1 MRLRD
6 RLQERFE
13 RAAYRGL
20 ILWERLESGVA
31 FDLLQRQYRTD
42 PYPLYHRLRERDP
55 IHRSRVADSWVF
67 SRYADVSTI
76 LRDSGH
82 SADDRNRRRF
92 ARERARLERRGLV
105 DPDQRPSFLRLD
117 PPDHTRL
124 RGLVA
129 KAFTPR
135 RVGEL
140 RPRIEAIVDDLLVEL
155 EEKAAVD
162 LIHDFAVPLPVT
174 VIAEMLGIPPE
185 DRARFRKWSD
195 DLAGSLDANRPEV
208 LLRARESRRELL
220 AYLEPIV
227 EARRR
232 EPRDD
237 LISAL
242 VQAEEAGD
250 RLTRE
255 EVFSTIILL
264 LVAGNETTTNLIGN
278 GMLALL
284 RHPDQLERL
293 RREPALTE
301 NAVEELLRFDSPVQ
315 ATSRI
320 ALRDF
325 EYEGRRVRRGQG
337 LVLLLGA
344 ANRDPAAFPEPD
356 RLDIARPEI
365 RHFAFG
371 QGVHYCL
378 GAPLARLEGQ
388 VAFRKLLDAFD
399 RIELA
404 GEPEWGESFILHG
417 LRHLPLRVA
426 RTARVPL
433 ASVGR

>member
-1 MRLRD
+1 MRLPN
-6 RLQERFE
+6 RLQQAVERT
-13 RAAYRGL
+13 AYRGL
-20 ILWERLESGVA
+20 LLWEQLESGVA
-31 FDLLQRQYRTD
+31 FDLLDRRYRTD
-42 PYPLYHRLRERDP
+42 PYPLYRRLRERDP
-55 IHRSRVADSWVF
+55 IHRSRVADAWVF
-67 SRYADVSTI
+67 SRYADVSAI
-76 LRDSGH
+76 LRDPSH
-82 SADDRNRRRF
+82 SADDRNRRRYE
-92 ARERARLERRGLV
+92 RERRRLEQRGLA

-135 RVGEL
+135 RVQEL
-140 RPRIEAIVDDLLVEL
+140 RPRIEAIVDGLIADLEA
-155 EEKAAVD
+155 KGSVD
-162 LIHDFAVPLPVT
+162 LIHDFAIPLPVT
-174 VIAEMLGIPPE
+174 VIAEMLGVPPE

-195 DLAGSLDANRPEV
+195 DLAGSLDANRPEILV
-208 LLRARESRRELL
+208 RARQSRHELRA
-220 AYLEPIV
+220 YLDPIV

-255 EVFSTIILL
+255 EVFSTVILL

-284 RHPDQLERL
+284 RNPDQLERF
-293 RREPALTE
+293 RREPELTE
-301 NAVEELLRFDSPVQ
+301 NTIEELLRYDSPVQ

-320 ALRDF
+320 ALRDM
-325 EYEGRRVRRGQG
+325 EYEGRVIRKGQG
-337 LVLLLGA
+337 MVLLLGA
-344 ANRDPAAFPEPD
+344 ANRDPEVFPQPD
-356 RLDIARPEI
+356 RLDIGRPEI
-365 RHFAFG
+365 RHFSFG
-371 QGVHYCL
+371 QGIHYCL

-388 VAFRKLLDAFD
+388 VALRKLVDAFQ

-404 GEPEWGESFILHG
+404 GEPEWGENFILHG
-417 LRHLPLRVA
+417 LKRLPLKVA
-426 RTARVPL
+426 RTSRVT
-433 ASVGR
+433 AGVAG

>member
-1 MRLRD
+1 MRLPNW
-6 RLQERFE
+6 LQTSIERS
-13 RAAYRGL
+13 AYRGL
-20 ILWERLESGVA
+20 LFWERLESGVA
-31 FDLLQRQYRTD
+31 FDLLDRRYRTD

-55 IHRSRVADSWVF
+55 VHRSRVADGWVF
-67 SRYADVSTI
+67 SRYADVSAI
-76 LRDSGH
+76 LRDGSH
-82 SADDRNRRRF
+82 SADDRNRRRYE
-92 ARERARLERRGLV
+92 RERRRLERRGLA
-105 DPDQRPSFLRLD
+105 DPDERPSFLRLD

-135 RVGEL
+135 RVQEL
-140 RPRIEAIVDDLLVEL
+140 RPRIEAIVDGLLAQM
-155 EEKAAVD
+155 EEKGSVD

-185 DRARFRKWSD
+185 DRHRFRKWSD
-195 DLAGSLDANRPEV
+195 DLAGSLDANRPEI
-208 LLRARESRRELL
+208 LIRARQSRHELR

-232 EPRDD
+232 TPRDD

-250 RLTRE
+250 RLTRD

-284 RHPDQLERL
+284 RNADQLERF
-293 RREPALTE
+293 RREPELTE
-301 NAVEELLRFDSPVQ
+301 NAIEELLRYDSPVQ

-320 ALRDF
+320 AVRDF
-325 EYEGRRVRRGQG
+325 EYGGRHIRKGQL

-344 ANRDPAAFPEPD
+344 ANRDPEVFPEPD
-356 RLDIARPEI
+356 RLDIGRPDI
-365 RHFAFG
+365 RHFSFG
-371 QGVHYCL
+371 QGIHYCL
-378 GAPLARLEGQ
+378 GSPLARLEGQ
-388 VAFRKLLDAFD
+388 VALRKLVDTFD
-399 RIELA
+399 RLELA
-404 GEPEWGESFILHG
+404 GEPDWGENFILHG
-417 LRHLPLRVA
+417 LRRLPLRVG
-426 RTARVPL
+426 RTAK
-433 ASVGR
+433 VGVAAPST

>member
-1 MRLRD
+1 MRLPNW
-6 RLQERFE
+6 LERTIE
-13 RAAYRGL
+13 RTAYRGL
-20 ILWERLESGVA
+20 LLWERLESGVA
-31 FDLLQRQYRTD
+31 FDLLDRQYRTN
-42 PYPLYHRLRERDP
+42 PYPLYRRLRERDP
-55 IHRSRVADSWVF
+55 IHRSRVADAWVF

-76 LRDSGH
+76 LRDPSH
-82 SADDRNRRRF
+82 SADDRNRRRYEQ
-92 ARERARLERRGLV
+92 ERRRLERRGLV

-135 RVGEL
+135 RVQEL
-140 RPRIEAIVDDLLVEL
+140 RPRIEAIVDGLLTEL
-155 EEKAAVD
+155 EAKGSVD

-174 VIAEMLGIPPE
+174 VIAELLGIPPE

-195 DLAGSLDANRPEV
+195 DLAGSLDANRPEI
-208 LLRARESRRELL
+208 LIRARQSRQELR

-227 EARRR
+227 EDRRR
-232 EPRDD
+232 APRDD

-250 RLTRE
+250 RLTRD

-278 GMLALL
+278 GLLALL
-284 RHPDQLERL
+284 RNPDQLERF
-293 RREPALTE
+293 RREPELTE
-301 NAVEELLRFDSPVQ
+301 NAVEELLRYDSPVQ

-325 EYEGRRVRRGQG
+325 EFQGRLIRKGQG
-337 LVLLLGA
+337 MVLLLGA
-344 ANRDPAAFPEPD
+344 ANRDPAVFPDPD
-356 RLDIARPEI
+356 RLDIGRSEI
-365 RHFAFG
+365 RHFSFG
-371 QGVHYCL
+371 QGIHYCL

-388 VAFRKLLDAFD
+388 IALRRLADTFD

-404 GEPEWGESFILHG
+404 GEPEWGENFILHG
-417 LRHLPLRVA
+417 LKRLPLRVGRTSRVAVGA
-426 RTARVPL
+426 R
-433 ASVGR
+433 G